1 MILSFIGLKDLL
13 HGKSFILKV
22 ILFTKI
28 MQIPHVRVWR
38 SFHLWKEMCLV
49 SLEFT
54 KDYCIHLR
62 LNSVL

>member
-38 SFHLWKEMCLV
+38 SFHLWILV